1 MADIPLRIIC
11 PIDTGQTDGQTRR
24 WRIRDVSAHSC
35 KRGKRAKRVERQP
48 STNPHVKYPSGSPDF
63 IIAIAACT
71 RGLPLMPHHRNGR
84 TGRDGVVRAEPG
96 ASPSAW
102 LARRQADHGGHWSVL
117 LTWERGEVANM
128 IYCASNY
135 AGARVCVRIVPLP
148 HSYCPPL
155 F

>member
-1 MADIPLRIIC
+1 MADIPLRLIC
-11 PIDTGQTDGQTRR
+11 PIDTGQTAVRTVKLGGGESVMCQHVH
-24 WRIRDVSAHSC
+24 VSEVS
-35 KRGKRAKRVERQP
+35 ERKTNQP
-48 STNPHVKYPSGSPDF
+48 STNPHVEYPSRSDF

-84 TGRDGVVRAEPG
+84 TGRDRVVRAEPG

-102 LARRQADHGGHWSVL
+102 LARGQADHGGHRSVL

-148 HSYCPPL
+148 LSYCPPL